1 MIVYAVDDDL
11 DLSEGRERLFR
22 QVGVESQSFEGGEV
36 FLDALPKLR
45 PGCIFMDLI
54 MPGMSGLDLLK
65 KVRAAGC
72 RWPVVIMTGHGSAV
86 SAQEAIDAGA
96 VAFLE
101 KPLREAETLAV
112 VLKADAHLRGIEE
125 MSYDEAIA
133 RRIRSLSPRERQVF
147 EFALKGLL
155 NKQIGAKL
163 GISESTVKSICR
175 TMMVRMRAGNRSEL
189 VVLAL
194 RGGVRIP
201 IPVHS

>member
-1 MIVYAVDDDL
+1 M
-11 DLSEGRERLFR
+11 
-22 QVGVESQSFEGGEV
+22 

-201 IPVHS
+201 IPIHS